1 MIRKDKRKRMA
12 NILPAV
18 LGIAC
23 VVFLTAGLRI
33 FLAPEAKVD
42 CYKPARARI
51 VYRGVEGNAQMPG
64 VEFNADGKTVTSR
77 FRSAVPRS
85 LGSNIGDEMDI
96 LYCHS
101 RVMFIDNYTVVPD
114 DGESAQHTIRFYR
127 MIGILMIVI
136 GLLFI
141 IPIALILKK

>member
-1 MIRKDKRKRMA
+1 MA

-23 VVFLTAGLRI
+23 VVFLAAGLRI
-33 FLAPEAKVD
+33 FLAPEAKAD

-51 VYRGVEGNAQMPG
+51 VYRGVEGNVQMPG

-77 FRSAVPRS
+77 FRTAVPRS
-85 LGSNIGDEMDI
+85 AGSQIGDEMDI

-101 RVMFIDNYTVVPD
+101 RVLFIDKYTVVPD

>member
-1 MIRKDKRKRMA
+1 MA
-12 NILPAV
+12 NILPVA

-23 VVFLTAGLRI
+23 VIFIGVGIRV
-33 FLAPEAKVD
+33 FLAPEARMD
-42 CYKPARARI
+42 SYKPARARI

-77 FRSAVPRS
+77 FRSALPRS

-101 RVMFIDNYTVVPD
+101 RALFIDNYTVVPD
-114 DGESAQHTIRFYR
+114 EDSARHTIRFYR

>member
-1 MIRKDKRKRMA
+1 
-12 NILPAV
+12 
-18 LGIAC
+18 
-23 VVFLTAGLRI
+23 
-33 FLAPEAKVD
+33 
-42 CYKPARARI
+42 
-51 VYRGVEGNAQMPG
+51 
-64 VEFNADGKTVTSR
+64 VTSR

-96 LYCHS
+96 FYCHS

-127 MIGILMIVI
+127 MIGILMITV

-141 IPIALILKK
+141 IPIVLIIKK